1 MLTSLIVL
9 CPWIP
14 VLLKFSPISYLDFMH
29 DQALIYMI
37 QFKLK
42 GGHVRFHYPALY

>member
-14 VLLKFSPISYLDFMH
+14 VLLKFSPISHLDFMH
-29 DQALIYMI
+29 DHQGSGIDIYDS
-37 QFKLK
+37 
-42 GGHVRFHYPALY
+42 V